1 MDWEMAKSI
10 RDVVA
15 RYLSGESTY
24 PEALSSLGSLVG
36 GKQAHD
42 MLRCA
47 VEAED
52 ETYLSMASVA
62 AE

>member
-1 MDWEMAKSI
+1 MADAI
-10 RDVVA
+10 RDLVA
-15 RYLSGESTY
+15 RYLSGETTY

-36 GKQAHD
+36 YKQAHD

-47 VEAED
+47 VDAED
-52 ETYLSMASVA
+52 ETYLALMPVA

>member
-1 MDWEMAKSI
+1 MANAI
-10 RDVVA
+10 RDLVA
-15 RYLSGESTY
+15 RYLSGETTY
-24 PEALSSLGSLVG
+24 PDALSSLGSLVG

-47 VEAED
+47 VDAED
-52 ETYLSMASVA
+52 ETYLGLMPVA

>member
-1 MDWEMAKSI
+1 MGGEMAKDI
-10 RDVVA
+10 RDVVT

-24 PEALSSLGSLVG
+24 PEALSSLASLIGS
-36 GKQAHD
+36 KQAHD

-52 ETYLSMASVA
+52 ETYLSLAPVA
-62 AE
+62 AA

>member
-1 MDWEMAKSI
+1 MAKSV
-10 RDVVA
+10 RDLVR
-15 RYLSGESTY
+15 RYLSGETTY
-24 PEALSSLGSLVG
+24 PEALSSLGSLIG
-36 GKQAHD
+36 CKQAHD

-52 ETYLSMASVA
+52 ETYLEMVPVA

>member
-1 MDWEMAKSI
+1 MAKKI

-36 GKQAHD
+36 HKQAHD

-47 VEAED
+47 VEDED
-52 ETYLSMASVA
+52 ESYLSMAVA